1 MNIYIYLIYS
11 SYDVRSMLSATYIQP
26 TVLFIKLM
34 NMHLQSN
41 VFLYTC
47 YEIYLVDKCVE

>member
-1 MNIYIYLIYS
+1 MQYLIYS